1 MMMSLDEVKQML
13 VAVAAKV
20 NSSSRLTQ
28 SELRTALAD
37 IYSIQLDAVDKEKL
51 LGFVV
56 EHRKSEGANRAFLL
70 RGDNPYTL
78 PLRFVF
84 PCEKDR
90 GNVSRYAGALNE
102 LKKSGVAPE
111 KFQEALKKRGGIVD
125 LYWDGRN
132 RNSKFQVRCKLTL
145 NKNIKVESGK
155 PFTIT
160 FLPKA
165 NGIFEVL
172 DMPHLTTQD
181 I

>member
-1 MMMSLDEVKQML
+1 MMTSLDDVKQML
-13 VAVAAKV
+13 VDVAAKV

-28 SELRTALAD
+28 AELRSALAE
-37 IYSIQLDAVDKEKL
+37 IYSIPLDTIDKKQLLD
-51 LGFVV
+51 FVV

-84 PCEKDR
+84 PCQNDR
-90 GNVSRYAGALNE
+90 TNVSRYAGALNE

-111 KFQEALKKRGGIVD
+111 QFQDALKKRGGIVD

-155 PFTIT
+155 PVTIT
-160 FLPKA
+160 FLPQA

-172 DMPHLTTQD
+172 DMPISEQH
-181 I
+181 